1 MHLFGASLQ
10 NQIDSG
16 PKVSVEQVS
25 RQAGAASHL
34 WVICWQVQNLSERRI
49 ELLAAL
55 LPHSQFRCGE
65 IELAPPPEI
74 LAGESASLELLVE
87 CRESPGSVVENAFL
101 ILRVFWSGESWRIL
115 ARLRVL
121 FDEQGAPRT
130 ITEVVT
136 TQPVGFSIRGGGTT

>member
-1 MHLFGASLQ
+1 MG
-10 NQIDSG
+10 
-16 PKVSVEQVS
+16 
-25 RQAGAASHL
+25 
-34 WVICWQVQNLSERRI
+34 WQVQNLSERRI
-49 ELLAAL
+49 ELLAAR

-87 CRESPGSVVENAFL
+87 CSESPESVVENAFL
-101 ILRVFWSGESWRIL
+101 ILRVLWSGESWRIL

-136 TQPVGFSIRGGGTT
+136 TQPVGFSIRGGSTT

>member
-1 MHLFGASLQ
+1 ML
-10 NQIDSG
+10 
-16 PKVSVEQVS
+16 VEQVS
-25 RQAGAASHL
+25 RQTGAASHL
-34 WVICWQVQNLSERRI
+34 WVVGWRIRNLGDQQLQ
-49 ELLAAL
+49 LLAAR
-55 LPHSQFRCGE
+55 LPHSQFRCEE

-74 LAGESASLELLVE
+74 TAGESASLELLVE

-101 ILRVFWSGESWRIL
+101 ILRVFWSGEPWRIL

-136 TQPVGFSIRGGGTT
+136 TQPVGFSIRGRDTT